1 MLNAKKNHKV
11 GLAVI
16 LGVVNKKG
24 PQGADLDIKNI
35 KTTFENLN
43 YATWVIKNP
52 TPTIIDT
59 VVKIVSEFNYYSIE
73 LKVVVLYYAGHGGSV
88 HNNPYI
94 LLPSDND
101 KNERV
106 FIDQRIISPFKP
118 SNPNCH
124 LDDRKRLFLIDCCL
138 KEDNAIE
145 TLPTTASRPLN
156 PYLPCYQPS
165 NDYII
170 SAYSTDYKEVCCGY
184 FSKGGVWTFALC
196 DNINQYA
203 RVLNIVAILT
213 KVRLDVIRL
222 TEYAVQGPFFILQG
236 DHYYLVD
243 C

>member
-1 MLNAKKNHKV
+1 MLNAKKNHQV
-11 GLAVI
+11 GLVVI
-16 LGVVNKKG
+16 FGVVNKKG
-24 PQGADLDIKNI
+24 PQGADLDVKIVK
-35 KTTFENLN
+35 KTFENLN

-73 LKVVVLYYAGHGGSV
+73 LKKVVLYYTGYGGSV

-124 LDDRKRLFLIDCCL
+124 LDDRERFFLFDCSL
-138 KEDNAIE
+138 KEDTYAIE
-145 TLPTTASRPLN
+145 TLPTTASRPFN

-170 SAYSTDYKEVCCGY
+170 SAFTMDYREICCGY
-184 FSKGGVWTFALC
+184 LSKGGVWTFTLC
-196 DNINQYA
+196 DNINQHA
-203 RVLNIVAILT
+203 TDMTMINILIKT
-213 KVRLDVIRL
+213 KDDVTSNTKTVIDNR
-222 TEYAVQGPFFILQG
+222 G
-236 DHYYLVD
+236 DLFGM
-243 C
+243 